1 MSPSYLGATAHF
13 FSPRDHSLIL
23 VVFVLVICVGM
34 LLYVC
39 ESLKFKVWTDGHGS
53 ATVLS
58 T

>member
-1 MSPSYLGATAHF
+1 MSSSHLGATAHF
-13 FSPRDHSLIL
+13 FSPRDHSLTLAVYVL
-23 VVFVLVICVGM
+23 VVCVGM

-39 ESLKFKVWTDGHGS
+39 ESLKFKVWTDGDGS